1 MRSKKIYVL
10 TILLMFFLTVSCAY
24 ANEGPMEDA
33 TVLSA
38 DANEVVVSSP
48 IDEELVDSAPIL
60 AYSEQ

>member
-33 TVLSA
+33 AVLSA

-48 IDEELVDSAPIL
+48 MV
-60 AYSEQ
+60 